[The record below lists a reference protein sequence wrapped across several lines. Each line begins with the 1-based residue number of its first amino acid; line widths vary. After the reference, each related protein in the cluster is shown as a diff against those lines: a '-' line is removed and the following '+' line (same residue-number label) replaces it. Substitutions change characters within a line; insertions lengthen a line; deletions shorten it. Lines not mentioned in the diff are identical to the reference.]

1 VEETKPMRLNT
12 TKSMML
18 ARRVK
23 GRFGTWQAVR
33 EASDVQ
39 NGVFVV
45 EARTKREDAKPK
57 ARPNVPA

>member
-1 VEETKPMRLNT
+1 MRLNT